1 MLQEN
6 SVRKETLQ
14 SVADLPCVSSPT
26 GPASSDL
33 GAFSRAIVVEAPGY
47 TERRALH
54 SVLSFAAHLAALMA
68 IVWFWPIAF
77 PQRPY
82 VFAMSRVMVTLPLSS
97 PVFSPRAALSFGP
110 AASGNAFPPMKL
122 VAPVKRL
129 SLSHAAMAPP
139 EVTLNSRPLKM
150 TEALGAV
157 LGGIV
162 NEAAR
167 PVIPALPIDIPR
179 DAQIFRAGGD
189 IRPSRL
195 IERVSF
201 DYPEIAKVA
210 HVFGK
215 VVIAAVIDETGKVTE
230 AHLVSGPGMLASAT
244 IYNLYRERFQPTMLD
259 GRPTKCDLI
268 LQVSFHLAGWE
279 DQGAPR

>member
-1 MLQEN
+1 
-6 SVRKETLQ
+6 
-14 SVADLPCVSSPT
+14 
-26 GPASSDL
+26 
-33 GAFSRAIVVEAPGY
+33 VEAPGY

-82 VFAMSRVMVTLPLSS
+82 VFAMSRVVVTLPLSL
-97 PVFSPRAALSFGP
+97 PITSPRAALSFGP
-110 AASGNAFPPMKL
+110 AASGNPFLPMKL

-139 EVTLNSRPLKM
+139 EVTLNSRPLKT
-150 TEALGAV
+150 TEALGTV

-167 PVIPALPIDIPR
+167 LPVIPALPIDIPR
-179 DAQIFRAGGD
+179 DAQVFRAGGD

-244 IYNLYRERFQPTMLD
+244 IDNLYRERFQPTMLD

-279 DQGAPR
+279 DRGPRP

>member
-14 SVADLPCVSSPT
+14 SVAGLPCVSSPT

-33 GAFSRAIVVEAPGY
+33 GTFSRAIVVEAPGY

-54 SVLSFAAHLAALMA
+54 SVLSVAAHLAALMA
-68 IVWFWPIAF
+68 IVWFWPVAF
-77 PQRPY
+77 LQRPY
-82 VFAMSRVMVTLPLSS
+82 VFAMSRVVVTLPLSL
-97 PVFSPRAALSFGP
+97 PVTSPRAALSFGP
-110 AASGNAFPPMKL
+110 AVSGNPFLPMKL
-122 VAPVKRL
+122 AAPVKRL

-162 NEAAR
+162 NEEAR
-167 PVIPALPIDIPR
+167 PVVPALPIDIPR
-179 DAQIFRAGGD
+179 DAQVFRAGGD

-201 DYPEIAKVA
+201 EYPEIAKVA

-215 VVIAAVIDETGKVTE
+215 VVIAAVIDESGKVTE
-230 AHLVSGPGMLASAT
+230 AHLVSGPVMLASAT
-244 IYNLYRERFQPTMLD
+244 IDDLYQERFQPTMLD

-268 LQVSFHLAGWE
+268 LKVSFHLAGWE
-279 DQGAPR
+279 DRGPSR